1 MQNPSRALPPVIDKA
16 YGFVLREGATG
27 TELLVFEPTRPCT
40 ALAVAARA
48 IRAGA

>member
-27 TELLVFEPTRPCT
+27 TELLAVVPMRPCA
-40 ALAVAARA
+40 ALAAAGRA